1 MANHTMSSNTFSAT
15 IFSVFSPVPVYSAIG
30 VTLIGLDEQV
40 ILNKRKDLHRLL
52 FPDRRSNHTGI
63 VNLLAD

>member
-30 VTLIGLDEQV
+30 VTLIGLDEYV
-40 ILNKRKDLHRLL
+40 WNI
-52 FPDRRSNHTGI
+52 
-63 VNLLAD
+63 

>member
-30 VTLIGLDEQV
+30 VTLIGLDEEV
-40 ILNKRKDLHRLL
+40 ILIQRKT
-52 FPDRRSNHTGI
+52 FTGPCSRI
-63 VNLLAD
+63 GGQTTPG

>member
-30 VTLIGLDEQV
+30 VTLIGLDEEV
-40 ILNKRKDLHRLL
+40 ILNK
-52 FPDRRSNHTGI
+52 
-63 VNLLAD
+63 